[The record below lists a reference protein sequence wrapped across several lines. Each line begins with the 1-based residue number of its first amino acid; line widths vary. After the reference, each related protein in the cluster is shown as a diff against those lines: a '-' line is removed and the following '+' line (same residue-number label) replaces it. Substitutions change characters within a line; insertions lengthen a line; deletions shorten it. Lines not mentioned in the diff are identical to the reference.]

1 MDSKGVDTMRM
12 IHDVEA
18 PMTVCGS
25 GHPYRNVRSWCGQQ
39 DMQVSVEAFTDCA
52 SNHPEIPSSM
62 FGDDEAIRIE
72 GNSKYI
78 LQMLKSMVSCLE
90 GLIEVSEKVNGPKR
104 KTDCPNCK
112 RHEDY
117 PNGTHTEDCFL
128 NKTLDNPPDSVQS

>member
-1 MDSKGVDTMRM
+1 MRI

-18 PMTVCGS
+18 PMSVCGS
-25 GHPYRNVRSWCGQQ
+25 GHAYRNVRGWCGQK

-52 SNHPEIPSSM
+52 SNHPDLPQQI

-90 GLIEVSEKVNGPKR
+90 GTIALGKKECGPKR
-104 KTDCPNCK
+104 KTDCPNCT
-112 RHEDY
+112 RYEDY
-117 PNGTHTEDCFL
+117 PNGTHTEDCVL
-128 NKTLDNPPDSVQS
+128 NILDKLPDSV